1 MIYILLPAY
10 NEAKNLVKI
19 FKKIEKLPNVKRNI
33 TVVIVDDCSLDDT
46 SDLIKKKYK
55 FKYYFLRHKK
65 NKGLSVTLETGFK
78 KIIKISNKN
87 DLIVT
92 LDSDNTHPISIIP
105 KMVKKINNNNDI
117 VIASRFAKGSIVNGV
132 SIYREFLSLGA
143 KFLFK
148 FMHPYK
154 NLNDYTC
161 NFRIYKSKLIR
172 EICKNKK
179 FFSNEEFN
187 IAAKIIVFLIHKF
200 KFLKLSE
207 IPFKLSYDYKIG
219 ESKMKLT
226 KTIVLTLKLIFN
238 NANK

>member
-19 FKKIEKLPNVKRNI
+19 FKKIEKLPNVKKNF
-33 TVVIVDDCSLDDT
+33 TVIIIDDCSSDKT

-55 FKYYFLRHKK
+55 FKYFYLRHKK
-65 NKGLSVTLETGFK
+65 NKGLSLTLETGFK
-78 KIIKISNKN
+78 KIINISNKQ
-87 DLIVT
+87 DLVVT
-92 LDSDNTHPISIIP
+92 LDSDNTHPISMIP
-105 KMVKKINNNNDI
+105 KMVKKICNNNDI

-132 SIYREFLSLGA
+132 SIYRKLLSLGA

-148 FMHPYK
+148 IIHPYK

-161 NFRIYKSKLIR
+161 NFRVYKSKLIR

-179 FFSNEEFN
+179 FFVNEEFN
-187 IAAKIIVFLIHKF
+187 IAPKIIIYLIKKF
-200 KFLKLSE
+200 ENLKLSE

-219 ESKMKLT
+219 KSKIKLT
-226 KTIVLTLKLIFN
+226 KTIILTLKLIL
-238 NANK
+238 K

>member
-19 FKKIEKLPNVKRNI
+19 FKKIEKLPNVKKNI

-46 SDLIKKKYK
+46 SALIKKKYK
-55 FKYYFLRHKK
+55 FKHYFLRHKK

-238 NANK
+238 KANK